1 MNKKL
6 VLIDGHALL
15 FRAYYAFPASLTTS
29 EGEIIHAVYGFTSI
43 LLNVIRELR
52 PTHIVVSFDLGKP
65 TFRHETFKEYK
76 ANRDET
82 PQDLIDQ
89 EKRLHQVVKVLNM
102 PVFTKKG
109 YEADDVIG
117 TIAQK
122 AKKEG
127 IDTIIV
133 TGDKDALQ
141 LVDDDPTDTKNPGSV
156 SVYMPGRG
164 GKASTRYDEAMV
176 EEKFGGLEPEQIV
189 DLKGLAGD
197 PSDNIPGVKGIGP
210 KTATKL
216 LLRFKTVEGVYEAV
230 SDGRINEVLKG
241 AMLSKLI
248 QGKEMALKSKELATI
263 VRDVEIDF
271 KIEDAVLHDFNKTR
285 VLELF
290 DELGFRSLINKLPN
304 DMVEQDIQEAL
315 F

>member
-1 MNKKL
+1 
-6 VLIDGHALL
+6 
-15 FRAYYAFPASLTTS
+15 
-29 EGEIIHAVYGFTSI
+29 
-43 LLNVIRELR
+43 
-52 PTHIVVSFDLGKP
+52 
-65 TFRHETFKEYK
+65 
-76 ANRDET
+76 
-82 PQDLIDQ
+82 
-89 EKRLHQVVKVLNM
+89 M

-117 TIAQK
+117 TIAEK
-122 AKKEG
+122 AKKDG

-141 LVDDDPTDTKNPGSV
+141 LVDDDPTETDNPGSV

-164 GKASTRYDEAMV
+164 GKASTKYNEAMV
-176 EEKFGGLEPEQIV
+176 EEKFGGLEPEQII

-197 PSDNIPGVKGIGP
+197 QSDNIPGVKGIGP

-216 LLRFKTVEGVYEAV
+216 LLKFKTVEGVYEAV
-230 SDGRINEVLKG
+230 DDGRINDVLKG
-241 AMLSKLI
+241 AMLTKLI
-248 QGKEMALKSKELATI
+248 GGREMALKSKELATI
-263 VRDVEIDF
+263 VRDVDVDFQID
-271 KIEDAVLHDFNKTR
+271 DAVLHDFDKVK

-304 DMVEQDIQEAL
+304 DVVEQDIQEAL

>member
-15 FRAYYAFPASLTTS
+15 FRAYYAFPSSLTTS

-52 PTHIVVSFDLGKP
+52 PTHIVISFDLGKP
-65 TFRHETFKEYK
+65 TFRHEAFKEYK

-89 EKRLHQVVKVLNM
+89 EKRLHEVVKVLNM

-117 TIAQK
+117 TIAEK
-122 AKKEG
+122 AKKDG

-141 LVDDDPTDTKNPGSV
+141 LVDDDPTETNNPGSV

-164 GKASTRYDEAMV
+164 GKASTKYNEAMV

-197 PSDNIPGVKGIGP
+197 QSDNIPGVKGVGP

-216 LLRFKTVEGVYEAV
+216 LLKFKTVEGVYEAV
-230 SDGRINEVLKG
+230 DDGRINDVLKG
-241 AMLSKLI
+241 AMLTKLI
-248 QGKEMALKSKELATI
+248 GGREMALKSKELATI
-263 VRDVEIDF
+263 VRDVDVDFQID
-271 KIEDAVLHDFNKTR
+271 DAVLHDFDKVK

-304 DMVEQDIQEAL
+304 DIVEQDIQEAL